1 MKTLFWTTNFNGNEQ
16 IHCQLVIEEI
26 TIIESSDKRLAEE
39 LTEVNDHNGVRKIA
53 LKYTQNELF
62 KQAVTRIDELEDT
75 DLNSETVVEHQ
86 VLVRFLLEHF
96 RVLF

>member
-26 TIIESSDKRLAEE
+26 TIIKSSDKKLAEE
-39 LTEVNDHNGVRKIA
+39 LTEVNAHNGVRKIA
-53 LKYTQNELF
+53 LEYTQNELF
-62 KQAVTRIDELEDT
+62 KQAVTRIDELEHT

-86 VLVRFLLEHF
+86 ELVRFLLEHF
-96 RVLF
+96 RILF

>member
-39 LTEVNDHNGVRKIA
+39 LTEVNAHNGVRKIA
-53 LKYTQNELF
+53 L
-62 KQAVTRIDELEDT
+62 
-75 DLNSETVVEHQ
+75 
-86 VLVRFLLEHF
+86 
-96 RVLF
+96 